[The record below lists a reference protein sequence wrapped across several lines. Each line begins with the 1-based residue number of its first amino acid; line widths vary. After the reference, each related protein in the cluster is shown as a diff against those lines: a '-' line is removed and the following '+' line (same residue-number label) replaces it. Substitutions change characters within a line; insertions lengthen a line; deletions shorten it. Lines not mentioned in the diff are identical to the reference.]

1 MKLSILFLFAVAVQA
16 AFLGIDYGQQSIKA
30 MVVSPKAM
38 MEIVLTP
45 EAKRKDTSGICI
57 RNVNGVLERHYGN
70 SIGSLVTRFPQ
81 NTAMHL
87 RSLLGKSMND
97 KDTIESYLRENPGA
111 NLTSTTRNTIT
122 ITIDGVE
129 YPVEQL
135 VAMNLQEIIDRA
147 NQHIKETDT
156 TGIDFVEQVGI
167 AIPEQFNQAQ
177 RQALLDALALTSVKD
192 EAVLVSDG
200 LSVAIDYALKR
211 PDLEINV
218 PQYYIVF
225 DVGTSAAKATLF
237 SLTQP
242 EDLSSPIKI
251 EIGAFDS
258 EATVGGSKFIAAIA
272 DIVEDK
278 FLEKNTKIT
287 RKSLVENP
295 RARAK
300 IIQAAE
306 KAKLVLSANNE
317 AIISIESLVDDI
329 DFRTTIA
336 RSEFQDIFED
346 NRHTVVKA
354 IKGAIGNQLWDDNIS
369 LEDISGVILSG
380 GSSRVPMVQEEIA
393 KLVGE
398 EKILK
403 NVNADETVINGAT
416 LKGLK
421 YFGSFKTKPLDITE
435 RSLFDYSVEMSGES
449 SSKTVFE
456 KGTKFPNESSILY
469 KAPKKFGKEL
479 KFDLFESDTRILS
492 NIVDTTVSSKNW
504 TSACKKG
511 QLYLNVTFDLDSNRV
526 FKIKDITVLCDSDGN
541 AKEEEF
547 EFIDVINDVT
557 KATDVMP
564 LSNAEIRQLSN
575 AITSWNRKDR
585 ERKRVQESLNVLEAE
600 LYDCRSFIE
609 EFEEKLGEEEFETLK
624 SFTAFVKEKLEYLE
638 DNSADMSKKDIEK
651 LVRETRSQRDTLSR
665 FYNSLD
671 AALGS
676 KDFQKLVDTASKSI
690 KKYKDIES
698 KNLAD
703 LENKAEKFNVIGLNV
718 TEKYNSILSKM
729 SFSSIRRSSEE
740 NIKIL
745 AGLIDEVN
753 ESIKSKAIDD
763 ESLENLIKTKLAFEE
778 LINTLDLENRQ
789 WTYQHQLVMKELKK
803 MYNKKM
809 KAIKK
814 QEKQNEN
821 EENGDDDADDED
833 ENKTKKYL
841 KEGTSSDDSS
851 TIKEEDS
858 TGSNEAGNKGDEEE
872 EEEEE
877 DDSSAGNV
885 FDDEL

>member
-1 MKLSILFLFAVAVQA
+1 
-16 AFLGIDYGQQSIKA
+16 
-30 MVVSPKAM
+30 
-38 MEIVLTP
+38 
-45 EAKRKDTSGICI
+45 
-57 RNVNGVLERHYGN
+57 
-70 SIGSLVTRFPQ
+70 
-81 NTAMHL
+81 
-87 RSLLGKSMND
+87 
-97 KDTIESYLRENPGA
+97 
-111 NLTSTTRNTIT
+111 
-122 ITIDGVE
+122 
-129 YPVEQL
+129 
-135 VAMNLQEIIDRA
+135 
-147 NQHIKETDT
+147 
-156 TGIDFVEQVGI
+156 
-167 AIPEQFNQAQ
+167 
-177 RQALLDALALTSVKD
+177 
-192 EAVLVSDG
+192 
-200 LSVAIDYALKR
+200 
-211 PDLEINV
+211 
-218 PQYYIVF
+218 
-225 DVGTSAAKATLF
+225 
-237 SLTQP
+237 
-242 EDLSSPIKI
+242 
-251 EIGAFDS
+251 
-258 EATVGGSKFIAAIA
+258 
-272 DIVEDK
+272 
-278 FLEKNTKIT
+278 
-287 RKSLVENP
+287 
-295 RARAK
+295 
-300 IIQAAE
+300 
-306 KAKLVLSANNE
+306 
-317 AIISIESLVDDI
+317 
-329 DFRTTIA
+329 
-336 RSEFQDIFED
+336 
-346 NRHTVVKA
+346 
-354 IKGAIGNQLWDDNIS
+354 
-369 LEDISGVILSG
+369 
-380 GSSRVPMVQEEIA
+380 
-393 KLVGE
+393 
-398 EKILK
+398 
-403 NVNADETVINGAT
+403 
-416 LKGLK
+416 
-421 YFGSFKTKPLDITE
+421 
-435 RSLFDYSVEMSGES
+435 MSGES

-511 QLYLNVTFDLDSNRV
+511 QLYFNVTFDLDSNRV

-557 KATDVMP
+557 KATDIMP

-740 NIKIL
+740 NIKTL

-833 ENKTKKYL
+833 ENKTKN
-841 KEGTSSDDSS
+841 
-851 TIKEEDS
+851 I
-858 TGSNEAGNKGDEEE
+858 
-872 EEEEE
+872 
-877 DDSSAGNV
+877 
-885 FDDEL
+885 